1 MPPRTQLE
9 LALAEIWAEVV
20 GAPCDDVRDDFFRS
34 GGDSIGAASLIARAS
49 SRLGVGVD
57 LGEFVAEPTIAA
69 LAARIGRVNGHRS
82 AASSASTAALDGAP
96 ARCSYAQERFYFIDL
111 ASASGA

>member
-49 SRLGVGVD
+49 SRLGVGDD
-57 LGEFVAEPTIAA
+57 LGTRRADRPRERAPLRGLLGEYRGARRRTGA
-69 LAARIGRVNGHRS
+69 LLLRAGALLLHRS
-82 AASSASTAALDGAP
+82 G
-96 ARCSYAQERFYFIDL
+96 ERE
-111 ASASGA
+111 